1 MEYLWFESGQ
11 YWVQVEKMRSAIM
24 RDAMAAK
31 TEAQTADAFQK
42 QFAYYIRLN
51 TGIEIDFQPETPI
64 VGMVTHDF
72 GLFKEHKS
80 GRGRLDA
87 VVNNLIIEY
96 KKYSKLE
103 KTADQQAAINQVKDY
118 LISLY
123 KTQKV
128 KYDAILT
135 DGIKIS
141 YFSYNEAG
149 VESTSFKNIESKD
162 IDRIIR
168 AILSNNCKKFIPENI
183 LRDFAVDGYTTS
195 ISKELA
201 NSLYIKLRNNPSEKT
216 QMLFCEW
223 ESLMHLSFDDNG
235 KGNDIKKRREELSLI
250 FSDNINSTAK
260 EYRAL
265 FALQTAYAIIVKLIA
280 CKIIDKLDYGE
291 ATKNYSDL
299 TKISAFNLRDFLEKL
314 EDGYVYR
321 NSNILNFLE
330 GDFFSWYASEEQW
343 DTELWKVVVK
353 VIACID
359 EYSAFSFE
367 ITYDPVDIFKDL
379 YMSIMP
385 KSVRH
390 SMGEYYTPSWL
401 ADYVIAEGISLQ
413 DNPKWKAIDP
423 CCGSGT
429 FIISLIKHIVGNVNL
444 HDLSVEEKSAIKEEI
459 ISRVYGID
467 INPLSVL
474 SARVGY
480 YLALRPFGEVRD
492 VEIPIYLGDSALTP
506 SKEVIDAID
515 CYKYSVV
522 NQKKSF
528 DVILPCRFV
537 EQRSFGLMMATLQ
550 TAVQTKDSGVLYEII
565 KGYLSEKENGSAILM
580 SAIKRMS
587 NDLIELHKNNWD
599 GIWIRIATNFMLIA
613 RLSEFD
619 LIVGN
624 PPWVK
629 WEHLPSKYAER
640 IKELCNIKHIFSTR
654 GRFGGTQLNIC
665 ALISNVAA
673 TNWLK
678 KNGVLAFLMPDS
690 IMSQNSYEEFRYFYT
705 DFNTSDRL
713 YLQRI
718 DKWEKPLKPFSSEEK
733 VVSQD
738 FNTYYFARTEKDYTK
753 GIEVTTISRQKNVPD
768 AIVNKS
774 TTFAEAKKYLV
785 FGKKRAAQMSINST
799 AFSYLSDTHDFT
811 KIIGE
816 SDYEFRTG
824 VEFTPQELYMLI
836 GEGISDQN
844 HHYRFINKK
853 FSRSKYIVDDMPR
866 QGWDL
871 PTEYI
876 YPIVTG
882 PSLSPFR
889 SSIQNEF
896 CILPYS
902 KEKTEAPIKIADL
915 ISKNNDLFRYLLKHQ
930 NLIESQSEKSKIMH
944 RGQEFYALSKIGPY
958 TFADY
963 IVAARDNTKF
973 CASVI
978 EPVSTPWGE
987 RKQTI
992 CVKHTILISRD
1003 KAGRFI
1009 SKDEA
1014 YYICGILNS
1023 NIVVEYIQNTFKSN
1037 GYSLKKAH
1045 FYLPQYDASNV
1056 IQKEICALSQEASKS
1071 DHKRDISEIQSEIS
1085 NLYVS
1090 MCNSK
1095 HQGKK

>member
-1 MEYLWFESGQ
+1 MEYLWFENGE
-11 YWVQVEKMRSAIM
+11 YWAQVEEMRSAIM
-24 RDAMAAK
+24 RDAMKAE
-31 TEAQTADAFQK
+31 TEAQTAQAFQN
-42 QFAYYIRLN
+42 QLAYFIRLN
-51 TGIEIDFQPETPI
+51 TGIVLDFHPEAPI
-64 VGMVTHDF
+64 KGMTIRKF
-72 GLFKEHKS
+72 GSLEKPKS
-80 GRGRLDA
+80 GHGRLDA
-87 VVNNLIIEY
+87 VVNNLVIEY

-103 KTADQQAAINQVKDY
+103 KTADQQAATNQVKNY

-123 KTQKV
+123 ETEKV
-128 KYDAILT
+128 RCDAILT
-135 DGIKIS
+135 DGVKIS
-141 YFSYNEAG
+141 YFSHNEAG
-149 VESTSFKNIESKD
+149 VESTSFKNIEAKD

-183 LRDFAVDGYTTS
+183 LRDFAVDGYTS
-195 ISKELA
+195 SVSKELA
-201 NSLYIKLRNNPSEKT
+201 NSLYNKLRKNPSEKT

-250 FSDNINSTAK
+250 FDDNINSPIK

-265 FALQTAYAIIVKLIA
+265 FALQTAYSIIVKLIA
-280 CKIIDKLDYGE
+280 CKVIDKLDYG
-291 ATKNYSDL
+291 TSIKNYSDL
-299 TKISAFNLRDFLEKL
+299 TKISAFNLREFLEKL
-314 EDGYVYR
+314 EDGYAYR
-321 NSNILNFLE
+321 NSNILNLLE
-330 GDFFSWYASEEQW
+330 GDFFSWYATEEQW
-343 DTELWKVVVK
+343 DTQLWKIIIN
-353 VIACID
+353 VISCID

-367 ITYDPVDIFKDL
+367 ITYEPVDIFKDL

-390 SMGEYYTPSWL
+390 SMGEYFTPSWL
-401 ADYVIAEGISLQ
+401 ADYVTAEGISLQ

-444 HDLSVEEKSAIKEEI
+444 HELSDEEKRAIKEEI

-480 YLALRPFGEVRD
+480 YLALRPFGEIRD
-492 VEIPIYLGDSALTP
+492 VEIPIYLGDSAITP
-506 SKEVIDAID
+506 SKEVIDSID
-515 CYKYSVV
+515 CYKYSVA
-522 NQKKSF
+522 NQKKTF
-528 DVILPCRFV
+528 EVTLPCRFV
-537 EQRSFGLMMATLQ
+537 EQKSFGLIMLSLQ
-550 TAVQTKDSGVLYEII
+550 TAVQTNDSYVLHEMI
-565 KGYLSEKENGSAILM
+565 KGYLTEKEKESVILM
-580 SAIKRMS
+580 SAIKHMS
-587 NDLIELHKNNWD
+587 NDLIELHENNWD

-629 WEHLPSKYAER
+629 WEHLPSKYAEK
-640 IKELCNIKHIFSTR
+640 IKELCNVRHIFSTR

-678 KNGVLAFLMPDS
+678 NSGVLAFLMPDS

-705 DFNTSDRL
+705 NFNTSERL

-733 VVSQD
+733 IVSQD

-753 GIEVTTISRQKNVPD
+753 GIDVTTISRQKNVSD
-768 AIVNKS
+768 AIVNRS
-774 TTFAEAKKYLV
+774 TTFTEAKKYLI
-785 FGKKRAAQMSINST
+785 FGKKRAAQMSSNSS
-799 AFSYLSDTHDFT
+799 AFSYLSDIHDFT

-824 VEFTPQELYMLI
+824 VEFTPQELYLLI
-836 GEGISDQN
+836 GEGVSDRN
-844 HHYRFINKK
+844 GHYRFVNKK
-853 FSRSKYIVDDMPR
+853 FSRSKYLVDDIPKG
-866 QGWDL
+866 GWDL

-876 YPIVTG
+876 YPIATG

-889 SSIQNEF
+889 RNIQNEF
-896 CILPYS
+896 CILPYA
-902 KEKTEAPIKIADL
+902 KEKTDAPVEIADL
-915 ISKNNDLFRYLLKHQ
+915 ISKNNELFQYLIKHQ
-930 NLIESQSEKSKIMH
+930 KLIDSQSEKSKIMH

-958 TFADY
+958 TFAEY

-978 EPVSTPWGE
+978 EPVSTPWGDK
-987 RKQTI
+987 KQTI
-992 CVKHTILISRD
+992 CVKHTMLISRN
-1003 KAGRFI
+1003 KVGRFI

-1023 NIVVEYIQNTFKSN
+1023 DIVVEYIQNTFKSN

-1045 FYLPQYDASNV
+1045 FYLPQYNSSNV
-1056 IQKEICALSQEASKS
+1056 IHKRICALAQEASEG
-1071 DHKRDISEIQSEIS
+1071 DNKRAIAEIQSEIS
-1085 NLYVS
+1085 DLYLS

-1095 HQGKK
+1095 